1 MSNKGVNLIFIPL
14 VVLAVMAAGVLVAGV
29 FVVNIKEPEPKQN
42 EVEQEDIGATIRTLP
57 MFKASSTP
65 YLTIEPRNS
74 NRGLYL
80 YENATTT
87 KDMYANAFHGDGSGL
102 TGTSNW
108 LVNADG
114 WLTTTTTIPVLL
126 PSNATTTGS
135 HYIGGD
141 LTVVGDTTLVD
152 ITQQNTTVNGTLGVT
167 GQTTLATVTG
177 NVGIGTDSPAAVKL
191 HVVGKV
197 RIDAPYA
204 SQPALTMFG
213 SNDIQNVDI
222 GSISNDDAAL
232 RLADDEGN
240 WQILLQADSDSYIN
254 SGNVGIGTT
263 GPIEELDVVGTVS
276 IRGGNVTSYIYDS
289 GFRFIPLTSS
299 QNSNRHWQFDQSLG
313 NLSIQA
319 FAHNGAVSDKK
330 LFLAPN
336 GGNVGIGTTDPVAKL
351 EISNTDPST
360 INPLVK
366 LNYGAGLGAGGYMSF
381 GQVGWELG
389 RIENVVDAIGQ
400 ASLRFYDYNT
410 ALEEVMRISR
420 GNVGIGTTN
429 PGYALEVTGDTYL
442 SATTTLGDDLQVNSR
457 IITVSNGGNTHHVSP
472 GGDLSSFVVIDKNN
486 TGSDASLLLADQ
498 GDLKWEIG
506 MAGDNNLY
514 WKKVTGSAEDY
525 TFENLFKMDYDTAR
539 IGIGTEAPGAKFEI
553 ASSSPTARVEMIIS
567 NKSTT
572 GTDGTALRLAAETD
586 GDAWYIGSDA
596 GLNGG
601 DNFFINDGTF
611 GEGIFIDASNN
622 VGIHDTS
629 LTYPFEVT
637 GDSYFTGNATTTGAG
652 YFGGDLRVV
661 GTLDSSDIR
670 FDNGFIL
677 TEGDKVGLDKNEL
690 ILLNEKGDVVFR
702 FLSDGTLIAKNGIKQ
717 EPVKQNY
724 WYLLGLLGLLGLAF
738 KRK

>member
-1 MSNKGVNLIFIPL
+1 MIQQPIGTDQLDSPSHSLSHR
-14 VVLAVMAAGVLVAGV
+14 VVANDDSAPAESI
-29 FVVNIKEPEPKQN
+29 VV
-42 EVEQEDIGATIRTLP
+42 DSA
-57 MFKASSTP
+57 
-65 YLTIEPRNS
+65 
-74 NRGLYL
+74 
-80 YENATTT
+80 
-87 KDMYANAFHGDGSGL
+87 
-102 TGTSNW
+102 
-108 LVNADG
+108 
-114 WLTTTTTIPVLL
+114 
-126 PSNATTTGS
+126 
-135 HYIGGD
+135 
-141 LTVVGDTTLVD
+141 
-152 ITQQNTTVNGTLGVT
+152 
-167 GQTTLATVTG
+167 G
-177 NVGIGTDSPAAVKL
+177 NVGIGTAAPGAKL
-191 HVVGKV
+191 SILESSVFTTSSTPG
-197 RIDAPYA
+197 IDTVF
-204 SQPALTMFG
+204 LHDN
-213 SNDIQNVDI
+213 SND
-222 GSISNDDAAL
+222 
-232 RLADDEGN
+232 
-240 WQILLQADSDSYIN
+240 
-254 SGNVGIGTT
+254 GT
-263 GPIEELDVVGTVS
+263 G
-276 IRGGNVTSYIYDS
+276 
-289 GFRFIPLTSS
+289 
-299 QNSNRHWQFDQSLG
+299 
-313 NLSIQA
+313 
-319 FAHNGAVSDKK
+319 
-330 LFLAPN
+330 
-336 GGNVGIGTTDPVAKL
+336 
-351 EISNTDPST
+351 
-360 INPLVK
+360 
-366 LNYGAGLGAGGYMSF
+366 NYGASIGFSRLGTGDMLRKAAISAVETGANRNAVGLAFFGSSGLTDGG
-381 GQVGWELG
+381 V
-389 RIENVVDAIGQ
+389 IEEF
-400 ASLRFYDYNT
+400 L
-410 ALEEVMRISR
+410 RISSS

-690 ILLNEKGDVVFR
+690 ILLNEKGEVAFR

-724 WYLLGLLGLLGLAF
+724 WYLLGLLGLLGLVI